1 MSGKWKGLLFNLL
14 KYDLENDAS
23 SPNKGKKR
31 IGRRGGRG
39 GLAYMQQFDMQR
51 VDSLIIGDEA
61 QKYRENHE
69 KSGVL
74 IFRSVLVV
82 ITIGFITN
90 SGIGFASGEGYYSLF
105 PSSLHGWFG
114 IMGLILLTIL
124 VNSGKTVKA
133 LRESSK
139 AFGFELQRHGRAS
152 DLVMI
157 LLVLHAFIGFIYLF
171 QLLVL

>member
-1 MSGKWKGLLFNLL
+1 MLQTVIIFIHPLFAIGILFWMY
-14 KYDLENDAS
+14 KQYQYRSKRLEL
-23 SPNKGKKR
+23 
-31 IGRRGGRG
+31 RG
-39 GLAYMQQFDMQR
+39 
-51 VDSLIIGDEA
+51 IEA
-61 QKYRENHE
+61 KKYRENHE